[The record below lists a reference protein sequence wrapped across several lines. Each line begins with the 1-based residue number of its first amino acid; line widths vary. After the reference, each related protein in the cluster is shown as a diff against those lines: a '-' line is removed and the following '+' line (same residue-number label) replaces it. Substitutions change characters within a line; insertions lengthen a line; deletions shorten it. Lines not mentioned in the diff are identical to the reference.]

1 MTDAAPK
8 RPRLSKRVLRAWAW
22 IAGGIA
28 FFSPWAV
35 LGLSPK
41 PATGAE
47 VAKPPRQMVIV
58 RKITR
63 RVIIQDAP
71 KSQPVRY
78 VYAGGSSGSSVSGS
92 SGSSGS
98 TSSAST
104 STGGSHP

>member
-8 RPRLSKRVLRAWAW
+8 RPRLSRRALRAWAW

-28 FFSPWAV
+28 FFSPWTV

-41 PATGAE
+41 PAAGAE
-47 VAKPPRQMVIV
+47 VARQPRQLVIV

-78 VYAGGSSGSSVSGS
+78 VYAAGTPGSSASGS
-92 SGSSGS
+92 SGSSSG
-98 TSSAST
+98 SSAPT
-104 STGGSHP
+104 TTGGSHP

>member
-1 MTDAAPK
+1 MTDPAP
-8 RPRLSKRVLRAWAW
+8 RRLRLSKRALRAWAW

-28 FFSPWAV
+28 FFSPWTI

-47 VAKPPRQMVIV
+47 PAKQPRQVVII

-63 RVIIQDAP
+63 RVIVRQAP
-71 KSQPVRY
+71 KTQPVRY
-78 VYAGGSSGSSVSGS
+78 VYTGGGSSSSSSTSGSVSAP
-92 SGSSGS
+92 
-98 TSSAST
+98 TT